1 MDAQLDRCKAY
12 CAYRQIPLD
21 DVDIF
26 TDGGISG
33 STTNRPELTKMM
45 AGVENGLYQSV
56 IIAKLDRISR
66 SIVDFTLML
75 DNLSAHNVA
84 LVSVAE
90 NLDMNSAMGRLVSQ
104 ILMVFAE
111 FERNQDIARTK
122 DAIIA
127 MINMNMYPYRD
138 APFGYTKD
146 ANKHL
151 HIDPKQKEMFDFI
164 KLELFKTKNFRD
176 VLASCLLKYPEEM
189 WTEAKIS
196 KICKQATNIGGIKY
210 MGAFYPNK
218 FPSLCTDGE
227 YNKMTDII
235 KHRSKERKYTYIY
248 KNLLECHN
256 CHATLICTSAYN
268 HQKKLYLYYQCPKCK
283 KLINEQ
289 TVSSQIK
296 PLIKNII
303 KVDDTSLKKENKKI
317 SGKINQLTK
326 LMEEFFTDF
335 KEEKISIDDYIT
347 ARNRISKQIT
357 TLEKKLKL
365 NNDKYNNM
373 KENIFYKQND
383 IDQFLI
389 MHKNTEKIEVDLI
402 EKKILTIEY
411 LVK

>member
-146 ANKHL
+146 VNKHL

-164 KLELFKTKNFRD
+164 KLELFRTKNFRD
-176 VLASCLLKYPEEM
+176 VLASCLLKYPDEFWSEN
-189 WTEAKIS
+189 KIAH
-196 KICKQATNIGGIKY
+196 ICKQPIIQGNIYYMRKLYTNKY
-210 MGAFYPNK
+210 PA
-218 FPSLCTDGE
+218 LCTKEE
-227 YNKMTDII
+227 YEKMQNII
-235 KHRSKERKYTYIY
+235 KKRSKDRKYTYIY
-248 KNLLECHN
+248 KDLLECHH
-256 CHATLICTSAYN
+256 CHTPLTCTSSYN
-268 HQKKLYLYYQCPKCK
+268 HQKKLYLYYRCPTCK
-283 KLINEQ
+283 KLISEQ
-289 TVSSQIK
+289 IITRDIK
-296 PLIKNII
+296 PLLKDIVKLDDRAF
-303 KVDDTSLKKENKKI
+303 VDE
-317 SGKINQLTK
+317 
-326 LMEEFFTDF
+326 
-335 KEEKISIDDYIT
+335 
-347 ARNRISKQIT
+347 
-357 TLEKKLKL
+357 EKKLNKEVRKL
-365 NNDKYNNM
+365 KKLEKAILDQLANEEISTDEYLTIYNKAQESLHSLERKLKHNKDTLNYL
-373 KENIFYKQND
+373 KEEIFYKQND
-383 IDQFLI
+383 INQFLI

-402 EKKILTIEY
+402 EKKILVIEY
-411 LVK
+411 LNK